1 MKGFQKY
8 NTEDVSMKEITAKMN
23 DQEKSILFED
33 KVEIFLK
40 EKGLTVKNLFQKQ
53 GASDLFCEEI
63 GCIECMMRRKGDSI
77 DGISSTFF
85 AVNDCSFKET
95 SEATQRKT
103 VDFLAQ
109 RYLSGL
115 KAKDVQI
122 QKHIQNN
129 KQEII
134 HPRLVCLTFDV
145 SDLPREYHHNDW
157 HEDALLR
164 ALYGIDG
171 AKCVIQ
177 NNTRF
182 YCKENAK
189 IIKLNKDGQPC
200 PLESSF
206 FSTNKTI
213 SAILFVYP
221 VLLRKINGN
230 DFENIS
236 IIMCDERIKDVKLQA
251 SDFLLFIN
259 PNAEKPLNQ
268 EQLSCFE
275 RMGIKFFNQEIGV
288 FNFNYE

>member
-1 MKGFQKY
+1 
-8 NTEDVSMKEITAKMN
+8 MKEITAKMN
-23 DQEKSILFED
+23 DQEKSTLFED

-40 EKGLTVKNLFQKQ
+40 EKGLTVKNFSKKQ
-53 GASDLFCEEI
+53 GTSDLFCEEI
-63 GCIECMMRRKGDSI
+63 GCIECTMRRKGDSI

-103 VDFLAQ
+103 VDFLSQ

-115 KAKDVQI
+115 KAKDEQF

-134 HPRLVCLTFDV
+134 YPRLVCLTFDAF
-145 SDLPREYHHNDW
+145 DLPREYHSNDW
-157 HEDALLR
+157 HEDALLKV
-164 ALYGIDG
+164 LYGIDG
-171 AKCVIQ
+171 AKRVIL
-177 NNTRF
+177 NNTSF
-182 YCKENAK
+182 YYYKDNAK
-189 IIKLNKDGQPC
+189 IIKQNKEEHPC
-200 PLESSF
+200 LLESSF
-206 FSTNKTI
+206 FTTNKNI

-221 VLLRKINGN
+221 MLLRKIDGN

-236 IIMCDERIKDVKLQA
+236 IIMCDEKIKDVKLQA